1 MTGNVFNLR
10 GALRCVAVMLVLLA
24 VAVAPAMG
32 QQQQEQQQNPR
43 GPDGLIEMNFRNVE
57 IGNFLTLMSEA
68 FGIAFVWDEK
78 ELRGEVTLVS
88 PRKFKRQDALR
99 IFETVLAMQGFTTVQ
114 SDGSPVMQV
123 VPIKDASRVPGPTR
137 SGADGAAKGQFVT
150 QIIPLRYADANQVR
164 AVLQP
169 MISKA
174 ASLVIYAP
182 ANVLVVSDNQ
192 DNVQRILDIVR
203 SLDVEPGD
211 VEFAVIKLNHASAS
225 KLAPIL
231 TALAGT
237 VPKATPQRGRVQ
249 PQAPGQAPGQAAV
262 KIVADERTN
271 TLMVVADPVTVEQ
284 LRSLVAALDVPGLVP
299 DSGIKVYRLEH
310 ADATELVKILESV
323 KSNATPQ
330 GQPPQPNR
338 PGPGQE
344 SFVTADKATNSLI
357 VFGDAGLISTMDQ
370 MVRELDIRRPQV
382 YVEAL
387 IMEMSLEKSLQLGVR
402 WQATGQG
409 STGSVIGG
417 GFPNAA
423 PQGLDAALTGGTGA
437 VLGVVG
443 DEIEFQGQ
451 SFTSFSGFIQATRQD
466 QDLNI
471 LANPQLLTLNNE
483 EAEINVSQV
492 IPVSAKVVTN
502 SNLQTTTEFEFKDVG
517 VILTIRPQ
525 ITGNDKVRL
534 LIKQESS
541 SVASRQAAATSDQQ
555 AITTL
560 KRSINTQVLVD
571 NNNTVAIG
579 GLIQD
584 QIVESETKVP
594 CLGDIP
600 VLGWLFKSRTEE
612 LRKTNL
618 VVFIRPRIITS
629 QADLREISDSAEN
642 RYDRSRD
649 IREDPENLLRG
660 SFDLRTKQPPAGEGA
675 AEGTQTAPAEQSE

>member
-1 MTGNVFNLR
+1 MTRNSIHLGW
-10 GALRCVAVMLVLLA
+10 ALRCAAALLVLLA
-24 VAVAPAMG
+24 LGVLPATA
-32 QQQQEQQQNPR
+32 QQQNPR
-43 GPDGLIEMNFRNVE
+43 GADGLIEMNFRNVE

-88 PRKFKRQDALR
+88 PRKFKREDALR
-99 IFETVLAMQGFTTVQ
+99 IFETVLAMQGYTTVQ
-114 SDGSPVMQV
+114 SDGSPVVQV

-137 SGADGAAKGQFVT
+137 SGADGAASGQFVT

-211 VEFAVIKLNHASAS
+211 VEFAVLKLQYASAS

-231 TALAGT
+231 TSLAGT
-237 VPKATPQRGRVQ
+237 VPKATPQRGRAPPQ
-249 PQAPGQAPGQAAV
+249 PQQQGQAPV

-271 TLMVVADPVTVEQ
+271 TLLVVADPVTVEQ
-284 LRSLVAALDVPGLVP
+284 LRGLVRALDVPGLVP
-299 DSGIKVYRLEH
+299 DSGIKVYRLQH
-310 ADATELVKILESV
+310 ADATELVKILENV

-338 PGPGQE
+338 VGAAQD
-344 SFVTADKATNSLI
+344 SFVTADKPTNSLI
-357 VFGDAGLISTMDQ
+357 VFGDAGLIATMDQ
-370 MVRELDIRRPQV
+370 MVVELDIRRPQV

-417 GFPNAA
+417 GFPNAS
-423 PQGLDAALTGGTGA
+423 PQGLDSALGGGTGA

-541 SVASRQAAATSDQQ
+541 SVASRQAAASSDQQ

-584 QIVESETKVP
+584 QIVESESKVP

-600 VLGWLFKSRTEE
+600 LLGWLFKSRTEE

-618 VVFIRPRIITS
+618 IVFIRPRIITS

-649 IREDPENLLRG
+649 ITEDPESLLRG
-660 SFDLRTKQPPAGEGA
+660 AFDLRSNQPPAGEGA
-675 AEGTQTAPAEQSE
+675 AEGTQAAPAEQSE

>member
-1 MTGNVFNLR
+1 MTGTFFNPR
-10 GALRCVAVMLVLLA
+10 GALRGIAVLLLLA
-24 VAVAPAMG
+24 VAALPAMG
-32 QQQQEQQQNPR
+32 QQQQQNPR

-99 IFETVLAMQGFTTVQ
+99 IFETVLAMQGYTTVQ
-114 SDGSPVMQV
+114 SEGSPVVQV

-211 VEFAVIKLNHASAS
+211 VEFAVLKLQYASAA

-237 VPKATPQRGRVQ
+237 VPKATPQRGRAPPQ
-249 PQAPGQAPGQAAV
+249 PQQQGQAAV

-271 TLMVVADPVTVEQ
+271 TLLVVADPVTVEQ
-284 LRSLVAALDVPGLVP
+284 LKGLVAALDVPGLVP
-299 DSGIKVYRLEH
+299 DSGIKVYRLQH
-310 ADATELVKILESV
+310 ADATELVKILENV
-323 KSNATPQ
+323 KSSATPQ

-338 PGPGQE
+338 QGQD
-344 SFVTADKATNSLI
+344 SFVTADKPTNSLI
-357 VFGDAGLISTMDQ
+357 VFGDAGLIATMDQ
-370 MVRELDIRRPQV
+370 MVQELDIRRPQV

-417 GFPNAA
+417 GFPNAS

-618 VVFIRPRIITS
+618 IVFIRPRIITS

-649 IREDPENLLRG
+649 ITEDPENLLRG
-660 SFDLRTKQPPAGEGA
+660 SFDLRTDAPVSGEGA

>member
-1 MTGNVFNLR
+1 
-10 GALRCVAVMLVLLA
+10 
-24 VAVAPAMG
+24 
-32 QQQQEQQQNPR
+32 
-43 GPDGLIEMNFRNVE
+43 
-57 IGNFLTLMSEA
+57 
-68 FGIAFVWDEK
+68 
-78 ELRGEVTLVS
+78 
-88 PRKFKRQDALR
+88 
-99 IFETVLAMQGFTTVQ
+99 
-114 SDGSPVMQV
+114 
-123 VPIKDASRVPGPTR
+123 
-137 SGADGAAKGQFVT
+137 
-150 QIIPLRYADANQVR
+150 
-164 AVLQP
+164 
-169 MISKA
+169 
-174 ASLVIYAP
+174 
-182 ANVLVVSDNQ
+182 
-192 DNVQRILDIVR
+192 
-203 SLDVEPGD
+203 
-211 VEFAVIKLNHASAS
+211 
-225 KLAPIL
+225 
-231 TALAGT
+231 
-237 VPKATPQRGRVQ
+237 
-249 PQAPGQAPGQAAV
+249 
-262 KIVADERTN
+262 
-271 TLMVVADPVTVEQ
+271 
-284 LRSLVAALDVPGLVP
+284 
-299 DSGIKVYRLEH
+299 
-310 ADATELVKILESV
+310 
-323 KSNATPQ
+323 
-330 GQPPQPNR
+330 
-338 PGPGQE
+338 
-344 SFVTADKATNSLI
+344 
-357 VFGDAGLISTMDQ
+357 
-370 MVRELDIRRPQV
+370 
-382 YVEAL
+382 
-387 IMEMSLEKSLQLGVR
+387 VR

-618 VVFIRPRIITS
+618 IVFIRPRIITS